1 MERYT
6 QNEQHRIDER
16 LAEFL
21 DQLGRYQDG
30 SLSEDAFRPLRLRN
44 GLYVMR
50 EAPMLRVAIPYG
62 LLASRQL
69 RRLARV
75 VRQYGPGCAHL
86 TTRQNIQLDGV
97 TLADL
102 PAILTELAEV
112 GLYSIQ
118 TSGPTIR
125 NITTDALAGAA
136 ADERAD
142 PRPWCEILRRWSLM
156 HPAFDNLPG
165 KFKIAVTGSPL
176 DRALIRVHDLG
187 FELRHD
193 ADGALG
199 FRVVIGGGLGRNPAL
214 AEEIED
220 FLPWPHLRSYAEAV
234 LRVYDRHGRRGI
246 PYKTRF
252 KTLVQATGRD
262 RIRHLVRQEWA
273 GLADGPLTLTEA
285 ELSQVGALFAPPAY
299 RADPRD
305 DIRHHRHLAAHP
317 AFAAWVQRNTQAH
330 REPGFALV
338 TLSTKG
344 PATAPGDLT
353 SEQME
358 QVASWAD
365 AYGFGEV
372 RVTRDQNLVLAH
384 VAQRDLFALWEQA
397 HQASLA
403 EPNRGLAT
411 DIIAC
416 PGGRY
421 CDLAKAETASLA
433 RAIQQHFAEPALIQ
447 EIGEL
452 TLNISGCVNGCA
464 HHGVAQIGLRGVE
477 KGGQDG
483 YQIAL
488 GGETGRVTQLAE
500 ILGPALAAAEIPGA
514 VARLIATYQQLRRP
528 RERFVDTLRRV
539 GRPHF
544 REAVYAPLTQQ
555 VTDAPTPAPEKSE
568 LTMPERR
575 PSASARSSPRRRA
588 EQGARRTRL

>member
-6 QNEQHRIDER
+6 PDEQQRIDAR
-16 LAEFL
+16 LTGFL
-21 DQLGRYQDG
+21 DQLAQYQAG
-30 SLSEDAFRPLRLRN
+30 TLSEDAFRPLRLRN
-44 GLYVMR
+44 GLYFMR

-62 LLASRQL
+62 RLASRQL
-69 RRLARV
+69 RRLARIA
-75 VRQYGPGCAHL
+75 RQYDRGYAHL
-86 TTRQNIQLDGV
+86 TTRQNVQLHWV

-187 FELRHD
+187 FELHHD

-234 LRVYDRHGRRGI
+234 LRVYDRLGRRGI
-246 PYKTRF
+246 PYKTRL
-252 KTLVQATGRD
+252 KTLVQTVGRD
-262 RIRHLVRQEWA
+262 QIQHLVRQEWA
-273 GLADGPLTLTEA
+273 GLADGRLTLSEA
-285 ELSQVGALFAPPAY
+285 ELSQVEALFAPPAY
-299 RADPRD
+299 RPDPRD
-305 DIRHHRHLAAHP
+305 DIRYHRHLAANP

-330 REPGFALV
+330 RETGFALV

-353 SEQME
+353 TEQME
-358 QVASWAD
+358 QVARWAE
-365 AYGFGEV
+365 AYSFGEV
-372 RVTRDQNLVLAH
+372 RVTREQNLVLAH

-397 HQASLA
+397 LRAGLA
-403 EPNRGLAT
+403 EPHRGLAT
-411 DIIAC
+411 DITAC

-433 RAIQQHFAEPALIQ
+433 RAIQHRLADPALIQ
-447 EIGEL
+447 DIGEL
-452 TLNISGCVNGCA
+452 TLNVSGCVNGCA

-483 YQIAL
+483 FQIAL
-488 GGETGRVTQLAE
+488 GGETGQVTHLAE

-514 VARLIATYQQLRRP
+514 VARLIETYQQLRHP
-528 RERFVDTLRRV
+528 REPFIDTLRRV
-539 GRPHF
+539 GLPRF
-544 REAVYAPLTQQ
+544 REAVYAPLTPHLPGRHRL
-555 VTDAPTPAPEKSE
+555 APAGQSFQPTHEIGA
-568 LTMPERR
+568 
-575 PSASARSSPRRRA
+575 ARCMRI
-588 EQGARRTRL
+588 GHGN